1 MRSRTSPF
9 PIVYPITSSRFYICF
24 TLVSDMCASISD
36 LSAPAPADAELRT
49 SLDTLEA
56 LFGQLPAAIVV
67 SDENGHIV
75 RVNAQ
80 VEKIFGYAGGEL
92 VGQVVELL
100 IPERF
105 RPLYVDRRQQYL
117 QDPERRA
124 MGAGMELYGRHKSG
138 KEFPIDAVLSAV
150 ETPEGKRIL
159 SLIRDFTERD
169 PAGGFRLHLAELV
182 DSSSEA
188 IIGRTLDGI
197 ICSWNRSAERI
208 FRYSA
213 AEAIGQPIG
222 MLYPPGSEDE
232 ELDMERLKRGET
244 IDAHDAVRRRKDG
257 QNIDVSVSVSPIF
270 DPQGNL
276 IGASKVAR
284 DITERKQLEAE
295 LEASREQAMI
305 SARLSELGMMAGSV
319 AHEINNPLSVIHASA
334 SDLLEMAEIGSVP
347 IEELQIAS
355 SRIKRTADRISKIIK
370 SLRQIARK
378 GNNDP
383 LQRASAVEIVE
394 QVLDLSRER
403 FRVNSV
409 RLDTTVDK
417 DVFVLCREVQIA
429 QVLLNLLL
437 NAFDAA
443 VEGAGQ
449 KWVRVEVAGHEETVM
464 FAVIDSGPGVPD
476 ELKTRIMEPFYTTKP
491 VGKGTGLG
499 LSLSKAFIE
508 EHGGELVLSERENH
522 TCFSFVLPLFKEP
535 EDATQGRNNISGG

>member
-1 MRSRTSPF
+1 
-9 PIVYPITSSRFYICF
+9 
-24 TLVSDMCASISD
+24 MCASISE
-36 LSAPAPADAELRT
+36 LGAPAQTDAALRT
-49 SLDTLEA
+49 HLDTLEA
-56 LFGQLPAAIVV
+56 LFEQLPAAIVV
-67 SDENGHIV
+67 SDESGRIV

-80 VEKIFGYAGGEL
+80 AEKIFGYSRGEL
-92 VGQVVELL
+92 FGQVVELL
-100 IPERF
+100 IPERL
-105 RPLYVDRRQQYL
+105 RPLYVEHRQQYL

-138 KEFPIDAVLSAV
+138 KEFPIDTVLSAA

-169 PAGGFRLHLAELV
+169 PAVGFRLHLAELV

-213 AEAIGQPIG
+213 DEAIGQSIG
-222 MLYPPGSEDE
+222 MLYPPSSEQE
-232 ELDMERLKRGET
+232 ESDVLKRLKKGET
-244 IDAHDAVRRRKDG
+244 IDAHDAVLRRKDG
-257 QNIDVSVSVSPIF
+257 QNIDVSVSISPIF

-284 DITERKQLEAE
+284 DITERKQLEAQ
-295 LEASREQAMI
+295 LEISREQAMI

-334 SDLLEMAEIGSVP
+334 SDLLEMAETGSVP
-347 IEELQIAS
+347 IEELRIAS
-355 SRIKRTADRISKIIK
+355 GRIKRTADRISKIVK

-383 LQRASAVEIVE
+383 FQRASAVEIVE

-403 FRVNSV
+403 FRINSV
-409 RLDTTVDK
+409 RLDTTVVDK
-417 DVFVLCREVQIA
+417 GVFVLCREVQIA

-443 VEGAGQ
+443 VDGTGE
-449 KWVRVEVAGHEETVM
+449 KWVRVEVTRHEETVM
-464 FAVIDSGPGVPD
+464 FAVIDSGPGVPAA
-476 ELKTRIMEPFYTTKP
+476 LKTRIMEPFYTTKP
-491 VGKGTGLG
+491 IGKGTGLG
-499 LSLSKAFIE
+499 LSLSKAFVE
-508 EHGGELVLSERENH
+508 EHGGALVLSQRENH
-522 TCFSFVLPLFKEP
+522 TCFSFGLPLFKEP
-535 EDATQGRNNISGG
+535 GNAT

>member
-1 MRSRTSPF
+1 
-9 PIVYPITSSRFYICF
+9 
-24 TLVSDMCASISD
+24 MCASISN
-36 LSAPAPADAELRT
+36 LSASVQADPALRT

-56 LFGQLPAAIVV
+56 LFEQLPAAIVV
-67 SDENGHIV
+67 SDESGRIT
-75 RVNAQ
+75 RVNAH
-80 VEKIFGYAGGEL
+80 VEKIFGYSRGEL
-92 VGQVVELL
+92 FGQVVELL
-100 IPERF
+100 IPERL
-105 RPLYVDRRQQYL
+105 RPRYVEHRQQYL
-117 QDPERRA
+117 QDPHRRA
-124 MGAGMELYGRHKSG
+124 IGAGTELYGRHKSG
-138 KEFPIDAVLSAV
+138 KEFPIDAVLSAA
-150 ETPEGKRIL
+150 ESPEGKRIV

-169 PAGGFRLHLAELV
+169 PAVGFRLHLAELV

-213 AEAIGQPIG
+213 DEAIGQPIG
-222 MLYPPGSEDE
+222 MLYPPGNEGE
-232 ELDMERLKRGET
+232 ELDAAERLKRGET

-284 DITERKQLEAE
+284 DITERKQLEAQ
-295 LEASREQAMI
+295 LEVSREQAMI
-305 SARLSELGMMAGSV
+305 SARLSELGMMAGSI

-334 SDLLEMAEIGSVP
+334 SDLLEMAETGSVP
-347 IEELQIAS
+347 IEELRIAS
-355 SRIKRTADRISKIIK
+355 SRIKRTADRISKIVK

-378 GNNDP
+378 GNDDP
-383 LQRASAVEIVE
+383 FQRASAVEIVE

-409 RLDTTVDK
+409 RLDTTVVDAE
-417 DVFVLCREVQIA
+417 VFVLCREVQIA

-443 VEGAGQ
+443 VEGGGE
-449 KWVRVEVAGHEETVM
+449 KWVRVEVTRHEQTVM
-464 FAVIDSGPGVPD
+464 FAVIDSGPGVPA

-499 LSLSKAFIE
+499 LSLSKAFVE
-508 EHGGELVLSERENH
+508 EHGGALVVSERENH
-522 TCFSFVLPLFKEP
+522 TCFSFVLPLFKESVN
-535 EDATQGRNNISGG
+535 AN

>member
-1 MRSRTSPF
+1 MKKSNLP
-9 PIVYPITSSRFYICF
+9 P
-24 TLVSDMCASISD
+24 SDCLSNNQQSNLHLFHFGESHMCASISN
-36 LSAPAPADAELRT
+36 LSASVQADPALRT

-56 LFGQLPAAIVV
+56 LFEQLPAAIVV
-67 SDENGHIV
+67 SDESGRIT
-75 RVNAQ
+75 RVNAH
-80 VEKIFGYAGGEL
+80 VEKIFGYSRGEL
-92 VGQVVELL
+92 FGQVVELL
-100 IPERF
+100 IPERL
-105 RPLYVDRRQQYL
+105 RPRYVEHRQQYL
-117 QDPERRA
+117 QDPQRRA
-124 MGAGMELYGRHKSG
+124 MGAGTELYGRHKSG
-138 KEFPIDAVLSAV
+138 KEFPIDAVLSAA
-150 ETPEGKRIL
+150 ESPEGKRIV

-169 PAGGFRLHLAELV
+169 PAVGFRLHLAELV

-213 AEAIGQPIG
+213 DEAIGQPIG
-222 MLYPPGSEDE
+222 MLYPPGNEGE
-232 ELDMERLKRGET
+232 ELDAAERLKRGET

-284 DITERKQLEAE
+284 DITERKQLEAQ
-295 LEASREQAMI
+295 LEVSREQAMI
-305 SARLSELGMMAGSV
+305 SARLSELGMMAGSI

-334 SDLLEMAEIGSVP
+334 SDLLEMAETGSVP
-347 IEELQIAS
+347 IEELRIAS
-355 SRIKRTADRISKIIK
+355 SRIKRTADRISKIVK

-378 GNNDP
+378 GNDDP
-383 LQRASAVEIVE
+383 FQRASAVEIVE

-403 FRVNSV
+403 FRVNSG
-409 RLDTTVDK
+409 RLDTTVVDK

-443 VEGAGQ
+443 VEGGGE
-449 KWVRVEVAGHEETVM
+449 KWVRVEVTRHEETVM
-464 FAVIDSGPGVPD
+464 FAVIDSGPGVPA

-499 LSLSKAFIE
+499 LSLSKAFVE
-508 EHGGELVLSERENH
+508 EHGGALVVSERENH
-522 TCFSFVLPLFKEP
+522 TCFSFVLPLFKESVN
-535 EDATQGRNNISGG
+535 AN